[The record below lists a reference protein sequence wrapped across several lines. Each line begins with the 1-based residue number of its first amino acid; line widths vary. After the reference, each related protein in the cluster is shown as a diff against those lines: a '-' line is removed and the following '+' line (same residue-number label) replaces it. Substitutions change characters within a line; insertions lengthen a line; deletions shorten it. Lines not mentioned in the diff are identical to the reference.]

1 MLARSFYRYNSSW
14 PWRQVRQPYRFAGS
28 ATAPRLR
35 VGPRF
40 PALNV
45 WTNEDRAV
53 ATVRLPGV
61 DPEQLD
67 ISVENDTITISG
79 SRDPQDTEDKALY
92 LRRELRYGKFSRTFQ
107 LPFQVDADAV
117 EAHLENGILTL
128 SLPQSEAD
136 KPKKIVVQST

>member
-1 MLARSFYRYNSSW
+1 MLARSFYRYNSPW
-14 PWRQVRQPYRFAGS
+14 PWRQVGHPYRFAWS
-28 ATAPRLR
+28 ATAPRFR

-45 WTNEDRAV
+45 WTNEDGAV

-67 ISVENDTITISG
+67 ILVENDTITISG
-79 SRDPQDTEDKALY
+79 SRDPQDTEEEARY

-107 LPFQVDADAV
+107 VPFQVDADAV
-117 EAHLENGILTL
+117 EAHIENGILTL

-136 KPKKIVVQST
+136 KPKKIAIQSA